1 MKQAAISIVIKN
13 LLKEVLDAEPAYVL
27 TIGVVIQVDDAAATR
42 EVAMP
47 LEEACWVVYV
57 IVVGFGVDTIA
68 TLVLVIIVVTEG
80 ITVWLELV
88 IVTN

>member
-47 LEEACWVVYV
+47 LEEASLLGSICYSCWLWSRYNSHSC
-57 IVVGFGVDTIA
+57 A
-68 TLVLVIIVVTEG
+68 RYYCSY
-80 ITVWLELV
+80 
-88 IVTN
+88 

>member
-1 MKQAAISIVIKN
+1 
-13 LLKEVLDAEPAYVL
+13 
-27 TIGVVIQVDDAAATR
+27 
-42 EVAMP
+42 MP